1 MNQNESEF
9 LLAVLIEIP
18 AESANV
24 VLAYEDAVLPLLTG
38 HGGRLQRRLRAVDG
52 SAELHIISFETRE
65 GSEAFATDPSR
76 LQLQRLLQG
85 RVLRQRV
92 LQVQPIA

>member
-1 MNQNESEF
+1 MNQIEPEF

-18 AESANV
+18 ADAASI
-24 VLAYEDAVLPLLTG
+24 VLAYEDAVLPLLTRD
-38 HGGRLQRRLRAVDG
+38 GGYLQRRLRAVDG
-52 SAELHIISFETRE
+52 SAELHIISFQTPE
-65 GSEAFATDPSR
+65 GPQAFATDPSR

-92 LQVQPIA
+92 LQVEQIT